1 MRPIILATCTI
12 LLRLV
17 PPSYSF
23 TLAPPLRR
31 RNPATMS
38 AVTVVIGLEDISKGR
53 LYMNELRI
61 RRSEL
66 SAVNVEQEN
75 KVQPITVN
83 SDNDSS
89 NNNNNSN
96 DDSNNNIYER
106 LGIQEGQLALGVNP
120 EEVYK
125 YIGTYVVKTVSVG
138 N

>member
-1 MRPIILATCTI
+1 
-12 LLRLV
+12 
-17 PPSYSF
+17 
-23 TLAPPLRR
+23 
-31 RNPATMS
+31 MS

-125 YIGTYVVKTVSVG
+125 YIGTYVVKTVSVV

>member
-1 MRPIILATCTI
+1 
-12 LLRLV
+12 
-17 PPSYSF
+17 
-23 TLAPPLRR
+23 
-31 RNPATMS
+31 
-38 AVTVVIGLEDISKGR
+38 
-53 LYMNELRI
+53 MNELRI

-83 SDNDSS
+83 SDNDS
-89 NNNNNSN
+89 NNNINNNSN

>member
-1 MRPIILATCTI
+1 
-12 LLRLV
+12 
-17 PPSYSF
+17 
-23 TLAPPLRR
+23 
-31 RNPATMS
+31 
-38 AVTVVIGLEDISKGR
+38 
-53 LYMNELRI
+53 MNELRI

-83 SDNDSS
+83 SDNDSNNNI

-125 YIGTYVVKTVSVG
+125 YIGTYVVKTVSVV